1 VSRADTI
8 PDVRPRDASAD
19 VRSRDARNDARARDA
34 DDCRC
39 LCGSLIARRVTG
51 GVELKCRRCKRC
63 LVVALEPET
72 GVVAIEA
79 RS

>member
-1 VSRADTI
+1 MEGAAEEAPVSRAETI
-8 PDVRPRDASAD
+8 PEDGRRVASTGVGTRDE
-19 VRSRDARNDARARDA
+19 

-39 LCGSLIARRVTG
+39 LCGSLIARRVSG

-72 GVVAIEA
+72 GVVAVEA
-79 RS
+79 RP